1 MVSIEKKYLM
11 KLFKGMLAIAAL
23 IVIGCRR
30 DPEVMLWPPNVPRE
44 PSPWMPGCYKVEF
57 DTSSSSGRVAKPVV
71 LSPNLATGI
80 ERRQYYEVYEDIA
93 GRHHLGVW
101 QPINPNSLRI
111 QMPATLGD
119 ATVTVERAN
128 NGILTATYYVVG
140 DVGPRPSAQFLARVR
155 KVECSPATESSPHG
169 TKP

>member
-1 MVSIEKKYLM
+1 MVSIEKKCLM
-11 KLFKGMLAIAAL
+11 KLFKAMLAIAAL

-30 DPEVMLWPPNVPRE
+30 GPEETLWPPNVPRE
-44 PSPWMPGCYKVEF
+44 PSAWMPGCYTVEF
-57 DTSSSSGRVAKPVV
+57 DTSGPSGHVKPVV

-80 ERRQYYEVYEDIA
+80 ERRQYYEVYDDIA

-128 NGILTATYYVVG
+128 NGILKATYYVVG

-155 KVECSPATESSPHG
+155 KVECSPATESNPNG
-169 TKP
+169 ARP